1 MILSAEA
8 IRLGNGGCED
18 TLNDLIAAINQP
30 QAGDSLQL
38 ESGAPVTLLVRD
50 ESRSTAAPGDSET
63 CDRDKCCRSAR
74 AGAVKQVSWG
84 STSSLANNDTV
95 SSYPSLPNILFDLKL
110 KANVNAQV

>member
-1 MILSAEA
+1 MPAEA

-30 QAGDSLQL
+30 EDPDSLQLDLHL

-95 SSYPSLPNILFDLKL
+95 SSEEESSLPMLFDSILD
-110 KANVNAQV
+110 AQV